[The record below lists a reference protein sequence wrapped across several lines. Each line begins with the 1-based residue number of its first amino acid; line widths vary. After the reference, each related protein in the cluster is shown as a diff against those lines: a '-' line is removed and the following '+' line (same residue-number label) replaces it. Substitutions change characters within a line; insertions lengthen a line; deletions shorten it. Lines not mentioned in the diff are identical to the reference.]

1 MFRGNSS
8 ACGTRVFQVSD
19 YSILRGITRAD
30 IRHDPYAHV
39 VVEDCLP
46 APLYAELAQTFPAD
60 ETILRLGKS
69 AKDGRTRPNS
79 RHDVHAQEILYN
91 PDCFSPG
98 WREFVRYHVSDV
110 FFQEF
115 LGLMGPEIIA
125 TYPELERRLG
135 RPLREL
141 RTAILGAPEANDG
154 EIALDCH
161 IGINTPS
168 RHRSSVRRVHT
179 DAPDELFAALF
190 YFRPADDRTVGGDL
204 EIFRW
209 KRNKAH
215 LFVGSEVDEFDAEPV
230 HTVAYK
236 PNTAV
241 IFINSATALHAVS
254 VRNPSPVSRRLVNIM
269 GRVPHSIPEGL
280 FEKKQKTSWRS
291 LGRRVLRRY
300 RIATG
305 RF

>member
-1 MFRGNSS
+1 MFL
-8 ACGTRVFQVSD
+8 ASD

-30 IRHDPYAHV
+30 IRHEPYVHV
-39 VVEDCLP
+39 VVENCLP
-46 APLYAELAQTFPAD
+46 APVYTELARTFPSD

-69 AKDGRTRPNS
+69 AQGGHARPNS
-79 RHDVHAQEILYN
+79 RHDVHAQEILCN
-91 PDCFSPG
+91 PDCFAHS
-98 WREFVRYHVSDV
+98 WREFVRYHVSKD

-115 LGLMGPEIIA
+115 LELLGPEIIA

-141 RTAILGAPEANDG
+141 RTAILSGPEAADG
-154 EIALDCH
+154 QIALDCH
-161 IGINTPS
+161 VGINTPS
-168 RHRSSVRRVHT
+168 QRRGSVRRVHT

-190 YFRPADDRTVGGDL
+190 YFRAADDQAAGGEL
-204 EIFRW
+204 EILRW

-215 LFVGSEVDEFDAEPV
+215 LFVGSEVDESDAEPV

-254 VRNPSPVSRRLVNIM
+254 ARDPSPVSRRLVNIM

-280 FEKKQKTSWRS
+280 FEKRQKTGWWSRS
-291 LGRRVLRRY
+291 RRMLQRR
-300 RIATG
+300 RIAIG